1 MIQNIGL
8 IFDSNFKT
16 GGGHFWRC
24 FNFSKLLQ
32 NNKRK
37 FFFISNKLDKNFIR
51 ILKKENFKY
60 RQKINFNDFNQ
71 IKNLIKKL
79 KLKII
84 VSDYY
89 HLHAKNKKKIRDLV
103 DKLIVIDD
111 HLNKKHF
118 CDIFI
123 NNNFMNN
130 ESKLKI
136 KELNPNTNLL
146 LGPDY
151 FIHNKKF
158 LKIKKKIKK
167 KKRIKNIFIF
177 FGTSDLSNE
186 TYKFIKSVSR
196 IENINF
202 KILVGNLNKNYKSIV
217 NFCKNKKNMKIFY
230 NLSNY
235 RTLKLMQK
243 TDFAFGSGGI
253 NLTERL
259 FLGLPSA
266 VICTAKNQK
275 KALLALKS
283 KGVIHYLGESKNVKE
298 KKIKSCL
305 NLYLEN
311 KEKYTHLENKMNIYY
326 KKENFNLLEKSINF
340 EIKEN

>member
-8 IFDSNFKT
+8 IFDSNFKI

-37 FFFISNKLDKNFIR
+37 FFFISNKLNKNFIE

-60 RQKINFNDFNQ
+60 KQKVNLNDFNQ
-71 IKNLIKKL
+71 IKNLIEKL

-84 VSDYY
+84 ISDYY
-89 HLHAKNKKKIRDLV
+89 YLDAKNKKKIRSLV

-111 HLNKKHF
+111 HSNKKHF
-118 CDIFI
+118 CDVFI
-123 NNNFMNN
+123 NNNFMTKI
-130 ESKLKI
+130 SKLKI
-136 KELNPNTNLL
+136 KKLNPNTNLL

-151 FIHNKKF
+151 FIYDKKF
-158 LKIKKKIKK
+158 LKIKKIKK

-177 FGTSDLSNE
+177 FGTSDSSNE
-186 TYKFIKSVSR
+186 TYKLIKSVSK
-196 IENINF
+196 IKNINF
-202 KILVGNLNKNYKSIV
+202 KILVGNLNKNYKSII

-243 TDFAFGSGGI
+243 TDFAFGAGGI

-259 FLGLPSA
+259 FLGLPSV
-266 VICTAKNQK
+266 VICTAKNQRS
-275 KALLALKS
+275 ALLALKK
-283 KGVIHYLGESKNVKE
+283 KGVIHYLGDSKNVNE
-298 KKIKSCL
+298 TKIRNCL
-305 NLYLEN
+305 NLYLKN
-311 KEKYTHLENKMNIYY
+311 YKMYNRLENKINIYY
-326 KKENFNLLEKSINF
+326 NKKNLNLLKKNINF
-340 EIKEN
+340 EIKKN

>member
-8 IFDSNFKT
+8 IFDSNFKI

-37 FFFISNKLDKNFIR
+37 FYFIKNKLDKNFIT

-60 RQKINFNDFNQ
+60 KEKVKLNNFNQ
-71 IKNLIKKL
+71 IKKIIEKL

-84 VSDYY
+84 ISDCYY
-89 HLHAKNKKKIRDLV
+89 LDAKNKKKIRGLV

-111 HLNKKHF
+111 HINKKHF
-118 CDIFI
+118 SDIFI
-123 NNNFMNN
+123 NNNFMTKT
-130 ESKLKI
+130 SKLKI
-136 KELNPNTNLL
+136 KKLNPNTNLFI
-146 LGPDY
+146 GPDY

-158 LKIKKKIKK
+158 LKIKKRIKK
-167 KKRIKNIFIF
+167 RKRIKNIFIF
-177 FGTSDLSNE
+177 FGTSDSSNE
-186 TYKFIKSVSR
+186 TFKFIKSANK
-196 IENINF
+196 IKNINF
-202 KILVGNLNKNYKSIV
+202 KILVGNLNKNYKTIV
-217 NFCKNKKNMKIFY
+217 NFCKNNKNMKIFY

-266 VICTAKNQK
+266 VICTAKNQRS
-275 KALLALKS
+275 ALLALKK

-298 KKIKSCL
+298 EKIKNCL

-311 KEKYTHLENKMNIYY
+311 KKKYTRLVNKINIYY
-326 KKENFNLLEKSINF
+326 KKKNFNLLKKKINF
-340 EIKEN
+340 ELKNN